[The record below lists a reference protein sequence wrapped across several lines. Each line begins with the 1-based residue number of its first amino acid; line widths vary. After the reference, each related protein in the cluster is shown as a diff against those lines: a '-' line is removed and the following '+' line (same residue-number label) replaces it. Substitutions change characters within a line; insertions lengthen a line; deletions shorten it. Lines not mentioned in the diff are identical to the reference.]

1 MRAYLTWTALACWEA
16 GWWYAVNSDE
26 GQYPEDDTLFQKVGV
41 AREPFVESVW
51 DVRKLKKAMRRYPE
65 KQILTRSYGKR
76 RNTQRSGIQWV
87 SVSAA
92 GVEPPQTPATQEW
105 PQGKERKP
113 WPSFP
118 QWRFAGD
125 LLGRFAQTILL
136 RVRRCSRALRG
147 AIWIAGAPRRR
158 CCTAR
163 RSN

>member
-1 MRAYLTWTALACWEA
+1 MTWTALACWEA

-87 SVSAA
+87 SLSAA
-92 GVEPPQTPATQEW
+92 GVENH
-105 PQGKERKP
+105 GL
-113 WPSFP
+113 S
-118 QWRFAGD
+118 
-125 LLGRFAQTILL
+125 LVHCL
-136 RVRRCSRALRG
+136 
-147 AIWIAGAPRRR
+147 
-158 CCTAR
+158 R
-163 RSN
+163 RSVHHDQRLET